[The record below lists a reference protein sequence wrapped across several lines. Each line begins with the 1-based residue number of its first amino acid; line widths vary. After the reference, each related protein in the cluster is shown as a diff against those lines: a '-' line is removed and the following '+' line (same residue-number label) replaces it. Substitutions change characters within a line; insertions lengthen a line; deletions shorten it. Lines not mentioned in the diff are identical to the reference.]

1 MIRAAALVSGDGA
14 LLQTV
19 LDSMYFGE
27 IPNFELTAVICTE
40 SDAYALRRARN
51 SGVEAFVVE
60 PSLFPTKLSY
70 SMAISNK
77 LRDMDI
83 DLVILA
89 GYNMPLGVIS
99 TQFRKRIIGVYPSL
113 IPAFVNC
120 DDAPER
126 AALERG
132 CRVTGATAFSDT
144 GRSGEDER
152 DRFALRCDPGA
163 TAFFADIDGNIGAII
178 AQQAVDIL
186 PNDTPESLSR
196 RILEDAEWKLLPQA
210 ISLYCQGRLEIH
222 GDRVIIK

>member
-126 AALERG
+126 HAREPVAPHPRG
-132 CRVTGATAFSDT
+132 RGVEAPAPGHKPVLPEPA
-144 GRSGEDER
+144 R
-152 DRFALRCDPGA
+152 DP
-163 TAFFADIDGNIGAII
+163 
-178 AQQAVDIL
+178 
-186 PNDTPESLSR
+186 R
-196 RILEDAEWKLLPQA
+196 RQSHNKMN
-210 ISLYCQGRLEIH
+210 S
-222 GDRVIIK
+222 

>member
-99 TQFRKRIIGVYPSL
+99 TQFRKRIIGVYPVSYTHL
-113 IPAFVNC
+113 
-120 DDAPER
+120 R
-126 AALERG
+126 AHETL
-132 CRVTGATAFSDT
+132 
-144 GRSGEDER
+144 
-152 DRFALRCDPGA
+152 
-163 TAFFADIDGNIGAII
+163 DGNIGAII

-222 GDRVIIK
+222 GDRVVIK

>member
-126 AALERG
+126 RARTRLP
-132 CRVTGATAFSDT
+132 
-144 GRSGEDER
+144 R
-152 DRFALRCDPGA
+152 DRR
-163 TAFFADIDGNIGAII
+163 
-178 AQQAVDIL
+178 
-186 PNDTPESLSR
+186 
-196 RILEDAEWKLLPQA
+196 
-210 ISLYCQGRLEIH
+210 
-222 GDRVIIK
+222 DRVFRGYRRQHRRDNRPAGR

>member
-1 MIRAAALVSGDGA
+1 MRCA
-14 LLQTV
+14 
-19 LDSMYFGE
+19 
-27 IPNFELTAVICTE
+27 
-40 SDAYALRRARN
+40 
-51 SGVEAFVVE
+51 GVEAFVVE

-132 CRVTGATAFSDT
+132 CRVTGATAF
-144 GRSGEDER
+144 
-152 DRFALRCDPGA
+152 
-163 TAFFADIDGNIGAII
+163 FADI
-178 AQQAVDIL
+178 DIL

-210 ISLYCQGRLEIH
+210 ISLYCQNRLEIH

>member
-27 IPNFELTAVICTE
+27 IPNFELCAVICTE

-70 SMAISNK
+70 SMAVSNK

-126 AALERG
+126 AA
-132 CRVTGATAFSDT
+132 
-144 GRSGEDER
+144 
-152 DRFALRCDPGA
+152 
-163 TAFFADIDGNIGAII
+163 
-178 AQQAVDIL
+178 
-186 PNDTPESLSR
+186 
-196 RILEDAEWKLLPQA
+196 
-210 ISLYCQGRLEIH
+210 
-222 GDRVIIK
+222 

>member
-89 GYNMPLGVIS
+89 GYNICLLYTS
-99 TQFRKRIIGVYPSL
+99 PS
-113 IPAFVNC
+113 P
-120 DDAPER
+120 
-126 AALERG
+126 
-132 CRVTGATAFSDT
+132 
-144 GRSGEDER
+144 R
-152 DRFALRCDPGA
+152 D
-163 TAFFADIDGNIGAII
+163 
-178 AQQAVDIL
+178 
-186 PNDTPESLSR
+186 S
-196 RILEDAEWKLLPQA
+196 
-210 ISLYCQGRLEIH
+210 
-222 GDRVIIK
+222 